1 MKKTIF
7 AFLLVFAAF
16 LHAAPQKIE
25 RFLLV
30 AGANNGGTDR
40 VKLRYAESDA
50 NSFAEVLSQMG
61 GIDKNNILRVPD
73 PSIKTMQS
81 GFAEIEKRLQNKK
94 SDSRKEVLVYYSGH
108 ADDKG
113 LRLGSEIYSWTD
125 FRKSVNNLNADV
137 KIAVLDA
144 CGSGTITRT
153 KGGVSKPAFLQDASS
168 EMTGY
173 AFLTSSN
180 ENEAS
185 QESDRIKGSFFTH
198 ALVSG
203 LRGAAD
209 MDGDSKVTLNEAYQF
224 AFNETLQS
232 TQSTSGGTQHPS
244 RDMNLAGTGDVVI
257 TDLREM
263 SAGLVLEKNLEGR
276 FFIRDNKGNLV
287 AELYKIGGKPLELG
301 LPAGLYSVQMEAPS
315 RSWKAGDIELKDGKK
330 QVLSLNSLKSIDKEV
345 AVARGNADS
354 NSTAIDSARKV
365 PFYFDV
371 NLFAISKEPS
381 NGFQLAL
388 FLAIAKRPFV
398 GSQVSLLGNFSMEYM
413 QGVQASALM
422 NFSLGELYGTQIS
435 STLNVANNIEGLQ
448 ASMGTNLVF
457 GRFSGA
463 QFGPVN
469 FAIKGSGAQA
479 GAINILADS
488 LIGGQG
494 GAINIAKDMTI
505 GQGGVIN
512 IARDAG
518 YAQGGVINVGYK
530 MKYAQGGVINVAGN
544 SGLLQGGVLNLTGQ
558 VDLIQGGVI
567 NVAGS
572 VGKLQ
577 GGIINVGG
585 HVGRQI
591 GIINVS
597 AKSDHTPIGLINVV
611 GNGIID
617 ATLYADETGR
627 AGAALH
633 MGTPYLYTIM
643 EYNLKPTF
651 SGEWDNAWPQS
662 WGWGLGTRFGKW
674 GNFFNLDYV
683 YSEIYDKNPGH
694 FSIGGTDDES
704 NMLHKVRIGG
714 AYKLLPGIALSSG
727 ITFNALARD
736 GGDDFYLE
744 PRGEYHWHWKFGSH
758 KIRLWP
764 GLYAGLTVGKF

>member
-1 MKKTIF
+1 MKRTIF
-7 AFLLVFAAF
+7 AFLLLFAAVF
-16 LHAAPQKIE
+16 AAPQKVE

-30 AGANNGGTDR
+30 AGANDGGKDR

-50 NSFAEVLSQMG
+50 NSFASVLSQMG

-73 PSIKTMQS
+73 PSVKTMQTS
-81 GFAEIEKRLQNKK
+81 FAEIEKRLQNKK
-94 SDSRKEVLVYYSGH
+94 SDIRKEVLVYYSGH

-113 LRLGSEIYSWTD
+113 LRLGSEIYSWAD

-153 KGGVSKPAFLQDASS
+153 KGGVSKPAFMQDASS

-244 RDMNLAGTGDVVI
+244 RDMNLVGTGDVVI

-287 AELYKIGGKPLELG
+287 AELYKIGGKSLELG
-301 LPAGLYSVQMEAPS
+301 LPAGTYSVQMEAPS
-315 RSWKAGDIELKDGKK
+315 RSWKAGDIELIDGKK

-354 NSTAIDSARKV
+354 SVTAIDSARKV
-365 PFYFDV
+365 PFYFNV

-381 NGFQLAL
+381 NGFQLGL
-388 FLAIAKRPFV
+388 FLTTAKRPFV
-398 GSQVSLLGNFSMEYM
+398 GTQVSVLGNFSMEYM
-413 QGVQASALM
+413 QGVQASALT
-422 NFSLGELYGTQIS
+422 NFSLGELYGAQVS
-435 STLNVANNIEGLQ
+435 SYLNVANHIKGVQ
-448 ASMGTNLVF
+448 ATAGVNVVY
-457 GRFSGA
+457 GKFSGA
-463 QFGPVN
+463 QVAPIN
-469 FAIKGSGAQA
+469 FAIDGSGSQG

-488 LIGGQG
+488 LTGGQG
-494 GAINIAKDMTI
+494 GVINVAKDMTL

-518 YAQGGVINVGYK
+518 YLQGGVINIGYK

-544 SGLLQGGVLNLTGQ
+544 SGLVQGGVLNLTGHA
-558 VDLIQGGVI
+558 DLIQGGVI

-597 AKSDHTPIGLINVV
+597 AKSDHTPIGLINIV

-617 ATLYADETGR
+617 ATIYADETGR
-627 AGAALH
+627 AGSALH
-633 MGTPYLYTIM
+633 LGTPYLYTIF
-643 EYNLKPTF
+643 EYALTPSFDGWSDT
-651 SGEWDNAWPQS
+651 WPQS
-662 WGWGLGTRFGKW
+662 WGWGLGTRFGMW
-674 GNFFNLDYV
+674 GNFLNLDYV
-683 YSEIYDKNPGH
+683 YSEAYDKNPGH
-694 FSIGGTDDES
+694 FSIGGTDDKS
-704 NMLHKVRIGG
+704 NMLQKIRLG
-714 AYKLLPGIALSSG
+714 ASYKLLPGFALSSG
-727 ITFNALARD
+727 LTLNALARD
-736 GGDDFYLE
+736 DGDDFFLE
-744 PRGEYHWHWKFGSH
+744 PRGEYHWHWTFGSH

-764 GLYAGLTVGKF
+764 GLYAGITVGKF

>member
-1 MKKTIF
+1 M
-7 AFLLVFAAF
+7 LVFAAF
-16 LHAAPQKIE
+16 LYAAPQKIE

-61 GIDKNNILRVPD
+61 GMDKNNVLRISD
-73 PSIKTMQS
+73 PSVKTMQNS
-81 GFAEIEKRLQNKK
+81 FAEIEKRLQSKK
-94 SDSRKEVLVYYSGH
+94 SDTRKEVLVYYSGH

-113 LRLGSEIYSWTD
+113 LRLGSEIYSWAD

-144 CGSGTITRT
+144 CGSGAITRT
-153 KGGVSKPAFLQDASS
+153 KGGVSRPAFLQDASN
-168 EMTGY
+168 EMVGY

-185 QESDRIKGSFFTH
+185 QESDRIRGSFFTH

-209 MDGDSKVTLNEAYQF
+209 MNGDSKVTLNEAYQF

-244 RDMNLAGTGDVVI
+244 RDMNLVGTGDVVI

-263 SAGLVLEKNLEGR
+263 SAGLVLDKELEGR

-301 LPAGLYSVQMEAPS
+301 LPAGVYSIQMEAPS
-315 RSWKAGDIELKDGKK
+315 RLWKASDIELKDGKK
-330 QVLSLNSLKSIDKEV
+330 QVLSMSSLKSIDKEV

-354 NSTAIDSARKV
+354 GFTAIDSARKA

-371 NLFAISKEPS
+371 NLFAMSKEPS

-388 FLAIAKRPFV
+388 FIAVVKRPFV
-398 GSQVSLLGNFSMEYM
+398 GSQVSILGNFSMEYM
-413 QGVQASALM
+413 QGVQASPLM
-422 NFSLGELYGTQIS
+422 NFSFGELYGAQIS
-435 STLNVANNIEGLQ
+435 AFLNVANNIEGLQ
-448 ASMGTNLVF
+448 ASASTNLVY
-457 GRFSGA
+457 GKFSGA
-463 QFGPVN
+463 QIGPVN
-469 FAIKGSGAQA
+469 FAIDGSGVQG

-505 GQGGVIN
+505 GQGGAIN

-518 YAQGGVINVGYK
+518 YLQGGVINIGYKMKKAQGGVINIAGD
-530 MKYAQGGVINVAGN
+530 AGLIQGGIINVAGH
-544 SGLLQGGVLNLTGQ
+544 

-567 NVAGS
+567 NAAGS
-572 VGKLQ
+572 VGSLQ

-591 GIINVS
+591 GLINVS
-597 AKSDHTPIGLINVV
+597 AKSDKTPIGLINIV

-617 ATLYADETGR
+617 ATIYADETGR
-627 AGAALH
+627 AGTALH
-633 MGTPYLYTIM
+633 MGTPYFYTIF
-643 EYNLKPTF
+643 EYNLKP
-651 SGEWDNAWPQS
+651 SDEWDNTWPQS
-662 WGWGLGTRFGKW
+662 WGWGLGTRFGMW
-674 GNFFNLDYV
+674 GNFFNLEYV
-683 YSEIYDKNPGH
+683 YMEPYDKNPGN

-704 NMLHKVRIGG
+704 NLMHKIRLG
-714 AYKLLPGIALSSG
+714 ASYKLLPGLALSSG
-727 ITFNALARD
+727 LTLNTLSRHD
-736 GGDDFYLE
+736 GDDFYLE
-744 PRGEYHWHWKFGSH
+744 PRGEYHWHWTFGSH
-758 KIRLWP
+758 KVRIWP
-764 GLYAGLTVGKF
+764 GLYAGITVGKF